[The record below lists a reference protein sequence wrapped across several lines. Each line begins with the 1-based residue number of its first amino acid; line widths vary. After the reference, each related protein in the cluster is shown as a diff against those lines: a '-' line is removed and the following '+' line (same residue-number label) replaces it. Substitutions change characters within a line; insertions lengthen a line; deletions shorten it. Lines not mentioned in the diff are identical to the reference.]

1 MSRGRFAHNMDSK
14 GRLAIP
20 QALRMELQ
28 AHDKPPILTSC
39 IDAPAVGIYTHERWV
54 EIEQRLAN
62 MSQVQPEVQKIR
74 HGMGIEDVL
83 CQNDDLIGVAYS
95 WMEPSGGSLR
105 DQYVFET
112 FYRINITPHTH
123 LTPDV
128 QVVID
133 PANAPNKSAVTV
145 FGLRIRTLY

>member
-1 MSRGRFAHNMDSK
+1 MARGRFAHNMDSK

-39 IDAPAVGIYTHERWV
+39 IDAPAVGIYAQERWV

-74 HGMGIEDVL
+74 RLIISGAEECPIDGQGRIRVPQHLRDFAGLSKQCLIAGMGERIEIWDRARFDQEISSIRENGEDVSRVAA
-83 CQNDDLIGVAYS
+83 DL
-95 WMEPSGGSLR
+95 
-105 DQYVFET
+105 
-112 FYRINITPHTH
+112 
-123 LTPDV
+123 
-128 QVVID
+128 
-133 PANAPNKSAVTV
+133 
-145 FGLRIRTLY
+145 GL